1 MVSARADPPKAG
13 GHGWEWLML
22 MVGAFDIHYSA
33 VRQSAVYFRVFPE

>member
-22 MVGAFDIHYSA
+22 MVGAFDHYSA